1 MRKFGFGLVLALGLL
16 AAPMAA
22 QAADLIDINSATKT
36 ELVALKGIGEARA
49 DAIIKG
55 RPYKGKDELVQKGL
69 VPDAVYADIKDKIV
83 AKQK

>member
-22 QAADLIDINSATKT
+22 QAVDLIDINSATKT

-55 RPYKGKDELVQKGL
+55 RPYKGKDELVQKGI